1 MAEHVDYVAPMTYP
15 SHWGPDEYGVDNPN
29 AQPYDITF
37 RALEDF
43 MTQTAGTQAH
53 VVAWLQDF
61 SLGID
66 YGPAEVRAQIQ
77 AAKDAGVEN
86 ILLWDAATTYTRAAL
101 DPLE

>member
-1 MAEHVDYVAPMTYP
+1 M
-15 SHWGPDEYGVDNPN
+15 
-29 AQPYDITF
+29 
-37 RALEDF
+37 
-43 MTQTAGTQAH
+43 
-53 VVAWLQDF
+53 VAWLQDF

-86 ILLWDAATTYTRAAL
+86 ILLWDAATTYTRDAL